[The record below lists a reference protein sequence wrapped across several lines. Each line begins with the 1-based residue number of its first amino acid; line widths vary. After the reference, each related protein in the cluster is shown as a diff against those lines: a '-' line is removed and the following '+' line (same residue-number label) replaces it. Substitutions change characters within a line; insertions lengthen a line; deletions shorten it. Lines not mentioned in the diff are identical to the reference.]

1 MVLASFLFW
10 LWKLKPN
17 GFYLRAKIDR
27 LVSMGPEFCSPAPG
41 TASPKTLITVAWM
54 DAVWL
59 VQNYTSLEVSFLCLT
74 SMCYTRWRL
83 NPQGWETCEACNS
96 SLTALSATQGL
107 EQADRWE
114 SAGLWTDLLLRRRWQ
129 VLSISGTS
137 QQVPSALFPTLSL
150 AGSGRGEGGWNMSF
164 LLQRW

>member
-1 MVLASFLFW
+1 MGLPQGQDWPSGF
-10 LWKLKPN
+10 N
-17 GFYLRAKIDR
+17 GTRILLPSSWD
-27 LVSMGPEFCSPAPG
+27 SQPQDS
-41 TASPKTLITVAWM
+41 ITVAWM

-59 VQNYTSLEVSFLCLT
+59 VQNDTSLEVSFLCLT

-83 NPQGWETCEACNS
+83 NPQGGETCEACNS

-107 EQADRWE
+107 EQADKWE
-114 SAGLWTDLLLRRRWQ
+114 SAGLWTDLLLWRRWQ

-164 LLQRW
+164 FLQRW

>member
-1 MVLASFLFW
+1 METEAKWVLPQGQDRPSGF
-10 LWKLKPN
+10 N
-17 GFYLRAKIDR
+17 GTRILLPSSWD
-27 LVSMGPEFCSPAPG
+27 SQPQDS
-41 TASPKTLITVAWM
+41 ITVAWM

-83 NPQGWETCEACNS
+83 NPQGGETCEACSS
-96 SLTALSATQGL
+96 SLTASSATQGL

-114 SAGLWTDLLLRRRWQ
+114 SAGMWTDLLLWRRWQ